1 MLDEF
6 HVLKLRRFSLS
17 LYLQQSNMATHSK
30 SEIEAYLG
38 TVHISP
44 QEPKD

>member
-1 MLDEF
+1 MNFNLEAAPIF
-6 HVLKLRRFSLS
+6 FVS
-17 LYLQQSNMATHSK
+17 LQQSNMATHGK

-44 QEPKD
+44 QAPKH